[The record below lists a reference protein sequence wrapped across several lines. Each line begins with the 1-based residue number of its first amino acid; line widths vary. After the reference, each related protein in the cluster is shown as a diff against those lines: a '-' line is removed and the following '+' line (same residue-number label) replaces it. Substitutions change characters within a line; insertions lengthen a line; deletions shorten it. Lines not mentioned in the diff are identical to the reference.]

1 MKYLVSVIIVNY
13 NGYHLLKNC
22 LQSIFQNS
30 YSNYEII
37 IADNGSIDN
46 SISNIKKDFKDKL
59 SRIKILDLKKNLGP
73 ALARNQ
79 AFKIS
84 KGEIIAFLDNDTQ
97 VDKEWIKQALLF
109 FQKNSKIGVIQ
120 SKLLL
125 MDQKN
130 KIDYV
135 GEYLGSLGFLK
146 SVANYGETDNGQ
158 YNQIKS
164 ILAAKS
170 AGMFIRR
177 PAFINAGMF
186 DSDYFIFM
194 EETDLG
200 WRTWLMGYQNILA
213 AKSIVYH
220 KFSSTKDIVDPEFNN
235 FLIRFHGTKNYI
247 QTLIKNLSLKYL
259 IKILPIHV
267 LLWFLLA
274 TFLLITGKFKSA
286 KNIYQG
292 IGWNFLHIKQTLS
305 KRKKIQFK
313 RRISDNFLFEQQ
325 HLLIHTNLKYYT
337 KKFFSSQKQ
346 IVTPENIHH
355 LRQN

>member
-1 MKYLVSVIIVNY
+1 MKYLVSIIIVNY
-13 NGYHLLKNC
+13 NGYFLLKEC

-37 IADNGSIDN
+37 IADNGSSDN
-46 SISNIKKDFKDKL
+46 SILKIKRDFKDKL
-59 SRIKILDLKKNLGP
+59 SQIKILNLKKNLGP
-73 ALARNQ
+73 ALARNE
-79 AFKIS
+79 AFKVS
-84 KGEIIAFLDNDTQ
+84 KGEIIVFLDNDTQ
-97 VDKEWIKQALLF
+97 VDKDWIQQALPF

-125 MDQKN
+125 INQKN

-146 SVANYGETDNGQ
+146 SVANYGEIDNGQ
-158 YNQIKS
+158 YNQIRS

-177 PAFINAGMF
+177 LAFIDAGMF
-186 DSDYFIFM
+186 DPDYFIFM

-213 AKSIVYH
+213 SKSIVYH
-220 KFSSTKDIVDPEFNN
+220 RFSSTKDVVDPDFNN

-247 QTLIKNLSLKYL
+247 QTLIKNLSFKYL
-259 IKILPIHV
+259 IKILPIHI
-267 LLWFLLA
+267 LLWFSLA

-292 IGWNFLHIKQTLS
+292 IGWNFFHLNQTLQ
-305 KRKKIQFK
+305 KRKKIQLK
-313 RRISDNFLFEQQ
+313 RKVSDQYLFEQQ
-325 HLLIHTNLKYYT
+325 HLLVHTNFKYYT
-337 KKFFSSQKQ
+337 QKFFSSQKQ
-346 IVTPENIHH
+346 ITTPENNTH
-355 LRQN
+355 R

>member
-1 MKYLVSVIIVNY
+1 MNTYLVSIIIVNY

-22 LQSIFQNS
+22 LQSIFKNS
-30 YSNYEII
+30 YSNYELI
-37 IADNGSIDN
+37 IADNGSSDN
-46 SISNIKKDFKDKL
+46 SIPKIKKDFKDKL

-73 ALARNQ
+73 ALARNK

-97 VDKEWIKQALLF
+97 VTKDWIQQALPF
-109 FQKNSKIGVIQ
+109 FQKNSKIGIIQ

-125 MDQKN
+125 MNQKD

-146 SVANYGETDNGQ
+146 SVANYGEVDNGQ
-158 YNQIKS
+158 YNHIKS

-177 PAFINAGMF
+177 LAFIDAGMF
-186 DSDYFIFM
+186 DPDYFIFM

-200 WRTWLMGYQNILA
+200 WRTWLMGYQNIFVP
-213 AKSIVYH
+213 KSIVYH
-220 KFSSTKDIVDPEFNN
+220 KFSSTKDIVDPDFNN

-259 IKILPIHV
+259 IKILPIHI
-267 LLWFLLA
+267 LLWFSLA

-286 KNIYQG
+286 KNIYKG
-292 IGWNFLHIKQTLS
+292 IGWNFIHLIQTLQ
-305 KRKKIQFK
+305 KRKKIQFH
-313 RRISDNFLFEQQ
+313 RRVSDNYLFKQQ
-325 HLLIHTNLKYYT
+325 HLLSHTSLNYYT
-337 KKFFSSQKQ
+337 KKFFSTQKQ
-346 IVTPENIHH
+346 ITTPENNTHH
-355 LRQN
+355 